1 MKTMSETEIVKAVK
15 EMTEEKKKTLAEK
28 LSDELYLD
36 DNSKGILD
44 ALQEKAVSRKLLVFI
59 VATCLL
65 VWSTLDP
72 SDWSMIALI
81 YIGSQSAVDIAKVW
95 KGM

>member
-1 MKTMSETEIVKAVK
+1 MSENEIIKGIK
-15 EMTEEKKKTLAEK
+15 NLDEEKRKSLGKKVV
-28 LSDELYLD
+28 DQLYLD
-36 DNSKGILD
+36 DKEKGVLD

-65 VWSTLDP
+65 AWSTLDP

-81 YIGSQSAVDIAKVW
+81 YIGGQSAVDIAKIW
-95 KGM
+95 KGI

>member
-1 MKTMSETEIVKAVK
+1 MSENEIIKGIKNLDSEKRK
-15 EMTEEKKKTLAEK
+15 ELGKKVV
-28 LSDELYLD
+28 DQLYLD
-36 DNSKGILD
+36 DKEKGILD

-81 YIGSQSAVDIAKVW
+81 YISGQSAVDIAKVW
-95 KGM
+95 KGL

>member
-1 MKTMSETEIVKAVK
+1 MSENEIIKGIKSLDSEKRK
-15 EMTEEKKKTLAEK
+15 ELGKKVV
-28 LSDELYLD
+28 DQLYLD
-36 DNSKGILD
+36 DKEKGILD

-72 SDWSMIALI
+72 ADWSMIALI
-81 YIGSQSAVDIAKVW
+81 YIGGQSAVDIAKVW
-95 KGM
+95 KGL

>member
-1 MKTMSETEIVKAVK
+1 MSENDIIKGIKNLDSDKRK
-15 EMTEEKKKTLAEK
+15 ELGRKVV
-28 LSDELYLD
+28 DQLYLD
-36 DNSKGILD
+36 DKEKGILD

-72 SDWSMIALI
+72 ADWSMIALI
-81 YIGSQSAVDIAKVW
+81 YIGGQSAVDIAKVW
-95 KGM
+95 KGL

>member
-1 MKTMSETEIVKAVK
+1 MSENEIIKGIKNLDSEKRK
-15 EMTEEKKKTLAEK
+15 ELGKKVV
-28 LSDELYLD
+28 DQLYLD
-36 DNSKGILD
+36 DKEKGILD

-72 SDWSMIALI
+72 ADWSMIALI
-81 YIGSQSAVDIAKVW
+81 YIGGQSAVDIAKVW
-95 KGM
+95 KGL